1 MVSLHGSERQSKGVK
16 EMNDKEKKLREALN
30 EYFGSDVG
38 DIANVD
44 GETTSYA
51 ACPARFERHIDITT
65 VPHKLTFEERR
76 KKLVDQLDKDLK
88 DIDGV
93 FGAKALDENNVRV
106 YEESADNTLLEIY
119 EGNDSWD
126 IRHVHLCIC
135 NNIYLSVPKMIK
147 IMNAISKF
155 SKELDH
161 LKELYKN
168 ETI

>member
-1 MVSLHGSERQSKGVK
+1 MKHK
-16 EMNDKEKKLREALN
+16 EVKLREALN
-30 EYFGSDVG
+30 EYFGGDVG
-38 DIANVD
+38 DISQTVVEPEFLN
-44 GETTSYA
+44 
-51 ACPARFERHIDITT
+51 RF
-65 VPHKLTFEERR
+65 PHKGLVSRSKRITIITKPHEPTFEEKR
-76 KKLVDQLDKDLK
+76 KELVDQLDKDLK
-88 DIDGV
+88 EIDGV

-106 YEESADNTLLEIY
+106 YEESADIALFEIY

-126 IRHVHLCIC
+126 IRHIHLC

>member
-1 MVSLHGSERQSKGVK
+1 
-16 EMNDKEKKLREALN
+16 MNDKEKKLREALN

-88 DIDGV
+88 EIDDNFNVVEGMENPDV
-93 FGAKALDENNVRV
+93 TYIRCSTFPYCELYLYLNGNVDFHGAYGSVKQMTKAME
-106 YEESADNTLLEIY
+106 
-119 EGNDSWD
+119 
-126 IRHVHLCIC
+126 
-135 NNIYLSVPKMIK
+135 
-147 IMNAISKF
+147 AISVF
-155 SKELDH
+155 SWELRQ
-161 LKELYKN
+161 LKEQYED

>member
-1 MVSLHGSERQSKGVK
+1 
-16 EMNDKEKKLREALN
+16 MNDKEKKLREALN

-88 DIDGV
+88 EIDDNYSVVEGMGSPDV
-93 FGAKALDENNVRV
+93 TYIHCSNFPYCELYLNGNVNFHGAYGSVKQMTKAME
-106 YEESADNTLLEIY
+106 
-119 EGNDSWD
+119 
-126 IRHVHLCIC
+126 
-135 NNIYLSVPKMIK
+135 
-147 IMNAISKF
+147 AISVF
-155 SKELDH
+155 SWELRQ
-161 LKELYKN
+161 LKEQYED

>member
-1 MVSLHGSERQSKGVK
+1 MKNK
-16 EMNDKEKKLREALN
+16 EEKLREALN

-76 KKLVDQLDKDLK
+76 KKLVDQL
-88 DIDGV
+88 
-93 FGAKALDENNVRV
+93 N
-106 YEESADNTLLEIY
+106 
-119 EGNDSWD
+119 
-126 IRHVHLCIC
+126 
-135 NNIYLSVPKMIK
+135 
-147 IMNAISKF
+147 
-155 SKELDH
+155 KELKEIDDNFNVVEGMETPDVTYIH
-161 LKELYKN
+161 CCSFPYCELYLNGNVNFYGSYGSVKRMTKAMEVILDFSRKLKRLKEQYKD

>member
-1 MVSLHGSERQSKGVK
+1 
-16 EMNDKEKKLREALN
+16 MNDKEKKLREALN

-88 DIDGV
+88 EIDDNYSVVEGMGSPGV
-93 FGAKALDENNVRV
+93 TYIHCSNFPYCELYLNGNVNFHGAYGSVKQMTKAME
-106 YEESADNTLLEIY
+106 
-119 EGNDSWD
+119 
-126 IRHVHLCIC
+126 
-135 NNIYLSVPKMIK
+135 
-147 IMNAISKF
+147 AISVF
-155 SKELDH
+155 SWELRQ
-161 LKELYKN
+161 LKEQYED

>member
-1 MVSLHGSERQSKGVK
+1 
-16 EMNDKEKKLREALN
+16 MNDKEKKLREALN

-51 ACPARFERHIDITT
+51 ACPARFERHIEITT

-88 DIDGV
+88 EIDDNFNVVEGMETPDV
-93 FGAKALDENNVRV
+93 TYIHCCSFPYCELYLNGNVKFYGSYGSVKRMTKAMEVILD
-106 YEESADNTLLEIY
+106 
-119 EGNDSWD
+119 
-126 IRHVHLCIC
+126 
-135 NNIYLSVPKMIK
+135 
-147 IMNAISKF
+147 F
-155 SKELDH
+155 SRKLKR
-161 LKELYKN
+161 LKEQYED

>member
-1 MVSLHGSERQSKGVK
+1 
-16 EMNDKEKKLREALN
+16 MNDKEKKLREALN

-88 DIDGV
+88 EIDDG

-106 YEESADNTLLEIY
+106 YEESTDITLFEIY
-119 EGNDSWD
+119 EGTDSWD
-126 IRHVHLCIC
+126 IRHVHLC

-147 IMNAISKF
+147 IMNAISEF

>member
-1 MVSLHGSERQSKGVK
+1 
-16 EMNDKEKKLREALN
+16 MNDKEKKLREALN

-38 DIANVD
+38 DISQTVVEPEFLN
-44 GETTSYA
+44 
-51 ACPARFERHIDITT
+51 RF
-65 VPHKLTFEERR
+65 PHKDLVSRSKRITIITKPHKMTFEERR
-76 KKLVDQLDKDLK
+76 KELVDQLDKDLK

-106 YEESADNTLLEIY
+106 YEESADIIPDIILFEIY

-126 IRHVHLCIC
+126 ICHVHLC
-135 NNIYLSVPKMIK
+135 NNIYLSVPEMIK

>member
-1 MVSLHGSERQSKGVK
+1 
-16 EMNDKEKKLREALN
+16 MNDKEKKLREALN

-44 GETTSYA
+44 GETISYA

-88 DIDGV
+88 EIDDG
-93 FGAKALDENNVRV
+93 FGAQVISSDG
-106 YEESADNTLLEIY
+106 EILIHVGHAKIAELY
-119 EGNDSWD
+119 WD
-126 IRHVHLCIC
+126 WAINEFHMHVFPIE
-135 NNIYLSVPKMIK
+135 ISVITVVK
-147 IMNAISKF
+147 IMDAVSVF
-155 SKELDH
+155 TQELER
-161 LKELYKN
+161 LKEQYKD

>member
-1 MVSLHGSERQSKGVK
+1 
-16 EMNDKEKKLREALN
+16 MNDKEKKLREALN
-30 EYFGSDVG
+30 EYFCGDVG
-38 DIANVD
+38 DISQTVVEPEFLN
-44 GETTSYA
+44 
-51 ACPARFERHIDITT
+51 RF
-65 VPHKLTFEERR
+65 PHKDLVSHSKRITIITKPHEPTFEERR

-88 DIDGV
+88 EIDGV

-106 YEESADNTLLEIY
+106 YEESADITLFEIY

-126 IRHVHLCIC
+126 IRHVHLC

-168 ETI
+168 ETV

>member
-1 MVSLHGSERQSKGVK
+1 
-16 EMNDKEKKLREALN
+16 MNDKEKKLREALN

-88 DIDGV
+88 EIDDNFNVVEGMETPDV
-93 FGAKALDENNVRV
+93 TYIHCCSFPYCELYLNGNVNFYGSYGSVKRMTKAMEVILD
-106 YEESADNTLLEIY
+106 
-119 EGNDSWD
+119 
-126 IRHVHLCIC
+126 
-135 NNIYLSVPKMIK
+135 
-147 IMNAISKF
+147 F
-155 SKELDH
+155 SRKLKR
-161 LKELYKN
+161 LKEQYKD

>member
-1 MVSLHGSERQSKGVK
+1 MKNK
-16 EMNDKEKKLREALN
+16 EEKLREALN

-88 DIDGV
+88 EIDDN
-93 FGAKALDENNVRV
+93 FNVV
-106 YEESADNTLLEIY
+106 
-119 EGNDSWD
+119 EGMETPDVTYIHCCSFPY
-126 IRHVHLCIC
+126 C
-135 NNIYLSVPKMIK
+135 
-147 IMNAISKF
+147 
-155 SKELDH
+155 
-161 LKELYKN
+161 ELYLNGNVNFYGSYGSVKRTTKAMEVILDFSRKLKRLREQYKN
-168 ETI
+168 D